1 MAFQKEDFTATET
14 PKSESTTTTTTA
26 SNDSP
31 IQLTNLMFAT
41 NYDKDTPMNSSIASI
56 LDDSTP
62 SDSGV
67 QMLDSLSSS
76 GLNESIMSNSGFDFD
91 ISTAYPQPT
100 VYAASDSVDDPPPP
114 PLSQLLPDLVLPA
127 AAGPNQLIKSD
138 FDNSN
143 VEPLPKPAT
152 ANINATTD
160 EMKTSTCSTF
170 DTSDNI
176 VYRRKT
182 KKAQSHT
189 SAGPKKRVSFHED
202 ILKNTKTDNI
212 RVEHGFITYKGYN
225 SKKSP
230 QTARYS
236 WCSEGDT
243 TDECNNEPGADGRR
257 PYYYRNACSDVLDY
271 GKADCYETQQCHY
284 DNSGVFE
291 YGPPPSIDKQQLLKS
306 AKFYKCNCSDSN
318 SSLDSGDSCNGN
330 GENRKRNYGQSKSSS
345 CDCIGAAPT
354 GGAGVVISMAENCYF
369 SEPNIET
376 LDDSFEHIQ
385 TPKSVWSK
393 EKKPKSSC
401 LKKGGRPIGGGVILE
416 QDIRKKVKT
425 FNVHQLKPDM
435 NNLLDNSKIILGSL
449 KNIFAMP
456 LPERGVPEGCEDLQ
470 SVYEC
475 LPEVDNYSPVVVKQ
489 RTFLSKSFDGGL
501 FKSGTE
507 KPKKYIHNVDE
518 QLRRKN
524 VDSSSSSS
532 PKKQEV
538 DTVSVVQTPLSTSA
552 ETTDNSTTESPNVSF
567 RNKYIINCESTV
579 FEHTGVSYETEENL
593 LLSSGPLAKA
603 ARQVAQQSSVGTA
616 GVAAAT
622 VPKEN
627 TNPLRRKLS
636 NILKSFRDTTP
647 TQPVPVA
654 KTPSPSAAMPSLDH
668 KSIVMLS
675 PPNRSMES
683 SVISNI
689 SSETTTASI
698 GNKSSGSEAI
708 VVAAD
713 ELTASPSKAKHLAS
727 PLRRKA
733 MTTRITTQ
741 RLIAASPDKMD
752 VSISE
757 SKCSLLD
764 DFDDIL
770 TITTTSVDS
779 DIVVLDYPSPE
790 HQQQSELMAYA
801 QHDIGA
807 NNFLR
812 PPSSKSSLINRFLR
826 NVTQKKIHDATVKK
840 NSFLAEKMRHERKPF
855 GSIYVKGVRPKN
867 PDLIEDLNAEIA
879 LEMEL
884 CGNSMASNLKMVS
897 DRQSERGGGG
907 RLMAALDYG
916 TGVGEIPV
924 EVFREHCLTFLRDTT
939 ERLMKVCGING
950 FVIFSNLLEAT
961 G

>member
-1 MAFQKEDFTATET
+1 MELIHTDSPVVVGQKMAFQKEDFTAADT
-14 PKSESTTTTTTA
+14 PKSDLTTTTI
-26 SNDSP
+26 NDSP
-31 IQLTNLMFAT
+31 TQLTNLMLAT

-67 QMLDSLSSS
+67 HMLDSLSSS
-76 GLNESIMSNSGFDFD
+76 GMNESIMSNSGFDFD

-100 VYAASDSVDDPPPP
+100 NYATSDQVEDPPT
-114 PLSQLLPDLVLPA
+114 LTQMLPDLVLPA
-127 AAGPNQLIKSD
+127 AAAGTNQQLISD
-138 FDNSN
+138 LKNSN
-143 VEPLPKPAT
+143 VEPSTKPTTAT
-152 ANINATTD
+152 TDATTTD

-170 DTSDNI
+170 DQSDNI

-182 KKAQSHT
+182 KKSLSHT

-225 SKKSP
+225 SKKIP
-230 QTARYS
+230 HTARYS

-243 TDECNNEPGADGRR
+243 TDECNNKRGADGR
-257 PYYYRNACSDVLDY
+257 PLYYRNACSDVLDY

-291 YGPPPSIDKQQLLKS
+291 YGPPPSIDQQQLAKS
-306 AKFYKCNCSDSN
+306 GKFYKCHCSDSN

-345 CDCIGAAPT
+345 CDCIGAAQGGGG
-354 GGAGVVISMAENCYF
+354 GGAVVISIAENCYF

-385 TPKSVWSK
+385 HTPKSVWSK

-401 LKKGGRPIGGGVILE
+401 LKKGGRPLGGVIIE
-416 QDIRKKVKT
+416 QDISKKVKT

-475 LPEVDNYSPVVVKQ
+475 LPEVDNYSPVVNKQ
-489 RTFLSKSFDGGL
+489 RPFLSKSFDGGL
-501 FKSGTE
+501 FKSGAE

-524 VDSSSSSS
+524 VDASSSS
-532 PKKQEV
+532 PKKQEP
-538 DTVSVVQTPLSTSA
+538 DTVSIVTPL
-552 ETTDNSTTESPNVSF
+552 TTATPADNSTTASPNVSF

-593 LLSSGPLAKA
+593 LLSTPMVKSAMA
-603 ARQVAQQSSVGTA
+603 TQHSSA
-616 GVAAAT
+616 LPNYNA
-622 VPKEN
+622 
-627 TNPLRRKLS
+627 NPLRRKLS
-636 NILKSFRDTTP
+636 NILKSFRDATP
-647 TQPVPVA
+647 TQP
-654 KTPSPSAAMPSLDH
+654 TPTTLDPDT
-668 KSIVMLS
+668 KSIVSQL
-675 PPNRSMES
+675 PANRSMES

-698 GNKSSGSEAI
+698 GNKSSGSEA
-708 VVAAD
+708 VVTAASAD
-713 ELTASPSKAKHLAS
+713 ELTASPSKSKHLAS
-727 PLRRKA
+727 PLRRKS

-757 SKCSLLD
+757 SKCSLSE

-779 DIVVLDYPSPE
+779 EIVLLDYPSPE
-790 HQQQSELMAYA
+790 HQQQELMTAA
-801 QHDIGA
+801 HHDIGA

-840 NSFLAEKMRHERKPF
+840 NTFLAEKMRHERKPF

-884 CGNSMASNLKMVS
+884 CGNSMASSLKMFS
-897 DRQSERGGGG
+897 DRKSGNGNGS
-907 RLMAALDYG
+907 LVAAALDYG
-916 TGVGEIPV
+916 TSVGEIPV
-924 EVFREHCLTFLRDTT
+924 EVFKEHCLTFLRDTT
-939 ERLMKVCGING
+939 ERLMKVC
-950 FVIFSNLLEAT
+950 VFS
-961 G
+961 